1 MNRYYLEDA
10 MKFLSNDCA
19 KGVGGGGEV
28 SWPVIIVKTIS
39 RDSNERKIWGSTG
52 RAWNTV
58 THKPPSLEG
67 WSPGIGWEQ
76 RDTRISFYSF
86 GPDSTTYFHWLY
98 HAHPHLSIKHP
109 LNLKC

>member
-28 SWPVIIVKTIS
+28 SWPVIIVRTIS

-52 RAWNTV
+52 RA
-58 THKPPSLEG
+58 
-67 WSPGIGWEQ
+67 
-76 RDTRISFYSF
+76 
-86 GPDSTTYFHWLY
+86 
-98 HAHPHLSIKHP
+98 
-109 LNLKC
+109 